1 MQFLKAEIHDGERT
15 LLEDVS
21 VYIKEV
27 TEPSGIKSWYGGLR
41 LHYDQRIEPGGPYRM
56 SLEDGRTGDIYITE
70 VKMTS
75 PAPNNVWFRGTGPLV

>member
-1 MQFLKAEIHDGERT
+1 MQFLKAEIHDGKRT

-41 LHYDQRIEPGGPYRM
+41 LHYDQRIEPGGPYGI
-56 SLEDGRTGDIYITE
+56 SLEDGRTGEILVTE
-70 VKMTS
+70 VSTS
-75 PAPNNVWFRGTGPLV
+75 PPPPTRVWFRGTAPLV